1 LDSSAAVN
9 FSKIA
14 GFFLAAGV
22 CSAQNPIRPAS
33 SSHFIEIKLSPGVAS
48 ESVFIRYLLAGD
60 ELGGWVQPHPGVS
73 SNFISTAR
81 KGRPATRVKAILYAP
96 GRAIQT
102 LDLPV
107 SASSNQQYS
116 FACLPLSNAWI
127 DGALTHTNRLYGR
140 EVKLETRYVARWA
153 QRFLELGAG
162 IVTAIPV
169 GDVAYVSPAG
179 RFRLSVP
186 DFSQDP
192 LAGALDQPG
201 ELQIWARDK
210 INQEIVAQLIPAGNQ
225 VMKTRMGGLK
235 ILSEYPAET
244 DFVPCAVNPLQ
255 LRGPFG
261 FAIRPDADDACE
273 H

>member
-1 LDSSAAVN
+1 MPPKGLPSPN
-9 FSKIA
+9 FEEREK
-14 GFFLAAGV
+14 
-22 CSAQNPIRPAS
+22 
-33 SSHFIEIKLSPGVAS
+33 FI
-48 ESVFIRYLLAGD
+48 
-60 ELGGWVQPHPGVS
+60 
-73 SNFISTAR
+73 
-81 KGRPATRVKAILYAP
+81 
-96 GRAIQT
+96 
-102 LDLPV
+102 
-107 SASSNQQYS
+107 
-116 FACLPLSNAWI
+116 AWI

-192 LAGALDQPG
+192 LAGAPDQPG

-210 INQEIVAQLIPAGNQ
+210 INQEIVAQLIPAGNH

-244 DFVPCAVNPLQ
+244 DFVPCAVNPPQ

-273 H
+273 R